1 MHAMAR
7 NLLCWLALG
16 LAPWAGAASAQEAG
30 GPALVVRVQ
39 ERSQPLAIT
48 RVEAQAR
55 IMGFLA
61 ETRLTITF
69 HNPNPLVLAGDL
81 DFPLPEGATVSG
93 YALDVGGRLVDGVVV
108 EKDQGRQ
115 VFEKEARQ
123 GVDPGL
129 VEMVGGNNFR
139 TRVFPI
145 PPMGARTLMVRYLS
159 RLTVEQGGASYHL
172 PLRFPQPVEHFSLRV
187 EVVKPLATPQVKSG
201 SLANFNF
208 ARWRDSFVA
217 ETTLAGQALKH
228 DLVIALPQVERP
240 RAVVEKAPDGQHY
253 FCLYDFPA
261 APALENPPPPPRR
274 VAILWDASASRATAG
289 LPRELGLLKAYLAQ
303 LKAPSLEVDLVLF
316 RHQAEPARRYVLKDG
331 DSAELMAA
339 LGAVDYDG
347 GTQMG
352 ALPPEAQAGPPDL
365 YLLFSDG
372 LSTFGQ
378 EEPRAFAVPV
388 QAFSSQ
394 ATAHHALLRQV
405 AQQSGGQYFNLATLD
420 QETVLKA
427 LAAPPLT
434 FLSLE
439 APDGAVSEVLP
450 RAGQPVAG
458 LFSLGGKLL
467 AEEATVTLSYG
478 RQGRVLGQAVFKLSK
493 DQEASEG
500 RLLALAW
507 AQKKLDDLSLAGGR
521 RQKDMTRLGQ
531 EFGLVTPGTSLLV
544 LENLAQY
551 VRHRVPPPQSLPE
564 MRRQYFVEAGRLEAL
579 AQDKKRDKL
588 DWILGLWQKRVQWWQ
603 KDFQYPPGFRYQPPK
618 PQSPTAARDQ
628 AVGAQAPREALA
640 PPPMAAPSPAP
651 EMAVSRK
658 MAKRAGGGG
667 GGGEDEAAPAPQATI
682 SLKPWDPDTPY
693 LAQLKKAAPDQ
704 RYQAY
709 LSLRQEHGQ
718 AAGFYLDCADFF
730 FQHKQE
736 ELGLRVLSNV
746 AELRL
751 EDPALLRT
759 MAHRLAQAGHL
770 EAARLAFEE
779 VLRLRPEEPQSHR
792 DLALVLA
799 GLKQYK
805 RAIELLYQVVT
816 QEWDRFREIELI
828 ALTELNRLIPL
839 ARQAGV
845 EGLGIDPRLVQL
857 LDVDVRV
864 VLTWDSDL
872 ADMDLWVSE
881 PSGEK
886 CFYQHQLTTI
896 GGHIS
901 RDITEGYGP
910 EEYMVK
916 KAMPGVYLLQ
926 ANYYGSRGPY
936 LRGPVTL
943 QVDVYTN
950 YGRPQERRQS
960 ITLRLKQAKDVIT
973 VGEVRF

>member
-1 MHAMAR
+1 MKIIKSA
-7 NLLCWLALG
+7 LLGWLALIG
-16 LAPWAGAASAQEAG
+16 ALCAGAAQAQEAG
-30 GPALVVRVQ
+30 APALVVRVQ

-55 IMGFLA
+55 ILGFLA

-108 EKDQGRQ
+108 DKDQGRQ
-115 VFEKEARQ
+115 IFEKEVRQ

-129 VEMVGGNNFR
+129 VEMTQGNNFR

-145 PPMGARTLMVRYLS
+145 PAQGTRTVMVRYLS
-159 RLTVEQGGASYHL
+159 RLMVEPGAASYHL
-172 PLRFPQPVEHFSLRV
+172 PLRFPQPVESFSLRV
-187 EVVKPLATPQVKSG
+187 EVVKPLAPPQVRSG
-201 SLANFNF
+201 GLANFDF
-208 ARWRDSFVA
+208 ARWHDSFVA
-217 ETTLAGQALKH
+217 ETTLTGQPLKH
-228 DLVIALPQVERP
+228 DLVIALPEVRRP

-253 FCLYDFPA
+253 FRLYDLPA
-261 APALENPPPPPRR
+261 APALASPPPPPRR
-274 VAILWDASASRATAG
+274 ISILWDASASRVTAD

-303 LKAPSLEVDLVLF
+303 LKAPSLEVDLVIF
-316 RHQAEPARRYVLKDG
+316 RHQAAPSRRFQVRNGDG
-331 DSAELMAA
+331 AQFLAA
-339 LGAVDYDG
+339 LEAVDYDG
-347 GTQMG
+347 GTQLG
-352 ALPPEAQAGPPDL
+352 CLPPDPGASPPDL

-372 LSTFGQ
+372 LSTFGL
-378 EEPRAFAVPV
+378 EEPRPFPAPLYAFG
-388 QAFSSQ
+388 SQ
-394 ATAHHALLRQV
+394 STAHHARLRQV
-405 AQQSGGQYFNLATLD
+405 AQGSGGQYFNLASLD
-420 QETVLKA
+420 QAAVLQA
-427 LAAPPLT
+427 LAAPPLV

-439 APDGAVSEVLP
+439 APAGAVAEALP

-467 AEEATVTLSYG
+467 AEQAELTVNYG
-478 RQGRVLGQAVFKLSK
+478 RQGKVLGRAVFQVGK
-493 DQEASEG
+493 DQASQG
-500 RLLALAW
+500 RLLALSW
-507 AQKKLDDLSLAGGR
+507 AQDKLDDLALAGR
-521 RQKDMTRLGQ
+521 AHHKEMTRLGR

-544 LENLAQY
+544 LESLAQY
-551 VRHRVPPPQSLPE
+551 LRHRVPPPESWPE

-588 DWILGLWQKRVQWWQ
+588 DWVLGLWNKRVEWWR
-603 KDFQYPPGFRYQPPK
+603 KDFDYPPGFRYQPPK
-618 PQSPTAARDQ
+618 PQAPAAGRGQDLGAPAAR
-628 AVGAQAPREALA
+628 ETLA

-651 EMAVSRK
+651 QMAFSRK
-658 MAKRAGGGG
+658 MAKKAGGG
-667 GGGEDEAAPAPQATI
+667 GGGEDEAAGAPTARI

-693 LAQLKKAAPDQ
+693 LAELKKAAADR
-704 RYQAY
+704 RYQTY
-709 LSLRQEHGQ
+709 LALRKEHGQ

-730 FQHKQE
+730 FQDKQE
-736 ELGLRVLSNV
+736 DLGLRVLSNV

-759 MAHRLAQAGHL
+759 MAHRLAQAGYL

-799 GLKQYK
+799 ELKQYR

-845 EGLGIDPRLVQL
+845 EGLGIDPRLVQPL
-857 LDVDVRV
+857 EVDLRV

-872 ADMDLWVSE
+872 ADMDLWVGE

-886 CFYQHQLTTI
+886 CYYQHQLTTI

-901 RDITEGYGP
+901 RDVTDGYGP

-916 KAMPGVYLLQ
+916 KAMPGAYLIQ

-950 YGRPQERRQS
+950 YGRPQEERQS
-960 ITLRLKQAKDVIT
+960 ITLRLRQAKEVIT
-973 VGEVRF
+973 VGEVKF

>member
-1 MHAMAR
+1 MAR
-7 NLLCWLALG
+7 NPLCWLVLG
-16 LAPWAGAASAQEAG
+16 LALWAGAASAQEARP
-30 GPALVVRVQ
+30 PALVVRVQ

-55 IMGFLA
+55 ILGFLA

-93 YALDVGGRLVDGVVV
+93 YGLDVGGRLVDGVVV
-108 EKDQGRQ
+108 EKDQARQ
-115 VFEKEARQ
+115 VFEKEVRQ

-145 PPMGARTLMVRYLS
+145 PPQGARTVMVRYLS
-159 RLTVEQGGASYHL
+159 QLVVEPGGASYHL

-187 EVVKPLATPQVKSG
+187 EVVKPLAPPQVKAG

-217 ETTLAGQALKH
+217 ETTLAGQPLKH
-228 DLVIALPQVERP
+228 DLVIALPQVDRP
-240 RAVVEKAPDGQHY
+240 QAVVEKAPDGQHY

-261 APALENPPPPPRR
+261 AFPEAAPSPPPRR
-274 VAILWDASASRATAG
+274 IAILWDASASRATAD

-303 LKAPSLEVDLVLF
+303 LKAPSLEVDLILF
-316 RHQAEPARRYVLKDG
+316 RHQAEPSRRFQVRDG

-352 ALPPEAQAGPPDL
+352 ALPPEAQAAPPDL

-378 EEPRAFAVPV
+378 EEPRAFAAPV
-388 QAFSSQ
+388 QAFSGQ

-427 LAAPPLT
+427 LAAPPLV
-434 FLSLE
+434 FMSLE
-439 APDGAVSEVLP
+439 ALDGAVAEVLP

-467 AEEATVTLSYG
+467 ADQAEVTIAYG
-478 RQGRVLGQAVFKLSK
+478 RQGRVLGQAVFQLSK
-493 DQEASEG
+493 TQATEG

-507 AQKKLDDLSLAGGR
+507 AQKKLDDLALAGRG
-521 RQKDMTRLGQ
+521 RQKDMVRLGQ

-551 VRHRVPPPQSLPE
+551 LRHRVPPPQSQPE

-588 DWILGLWQKRVQWWQ
+588 DWVLGLWQKRVQWWQ
-603 KDFQYPPGFRYQPPK
+603 KDFQYPPSFKYQPPK
-618 PQSPTAARDQ
+618 PQAPGSERERSL
-628 AVGAQAPREALA
+628 GAQAPREALA
-640 PPPMAAPSPAP
+640 PPPMPAPSPSP
-651 EMAVSRK
+651 QMAFSRK
-658 MAKRAGGGG
+658 MAKRAGDGGG
-667 GGGEDEAAPAPQATI
+667 GGGEDQGPAAPPAQI
-682 SLKPWDPDTPY
+682 SLQPWDPETPY
-693 LAQLKKAAPDQ
+693 LAQLKKAAPGQ
-704 RYQAY
+704 QYKTY
-709 LSLRQEHGQ
+709 LDLRREHGQ

-770 EAARLAFEE
+770 EAARLAFQE
-779 VLRLRPEEPQSHR
+779 VLRLRPEEPQSCR

-799 GLKQYK
+799 GQKQYK
-805 RAIELLYQVVT
+805 RAIESLYQVVT

-828 ALTELNRLIPL
+828 ALTEL
-839 ARQAGV
+839 
-845 EGLGIDPRLVQL
+845 
-857 LDVDVRV
+857 
-864 VLTWDSDL
+864 
-872 ADMDLWVSE
+872 
-881 PSGEK
+881 
-886 CFYQHQLTTI
+886 
-896 GGHIS
+896 
-901 RDITEGYGP
+901 
-910 EEYMVK
+910 
-916 KAMPGVYLLQ
+916 
-926 ANYYGSRGPY
+926 
-936 LRGPVTL
+936 
-943 QVDVYTN
+943 
-950 YGRPQERRQS
+950 
-960 ITLRLKQAKDVIT
+960 
-973 VGEVRF
+973 